1 MSSNYWFLIG
11 VWMCVCVCFFLK
23 FIFTLWIEWSWK
35 KEGDFRFAFWLLPDW
50 LNRVEKFND
59 FCLAV
64 GCFIINGSRLIEL
77 NWEKKFGFD
86 SHLDAW
92 LLIFRGNCGGCRG
105 WEGKEVWSGD
115 VWGRAAKEADQIA
128 EEEGD
133 ECFDEVHSH
142 FEEMWKASS
151 GLPICRIFDWGC
163 AGCRRGGCGGCF
175 SAGAD
180 CQRSASGCTRWLPY
194 YAEVK
199 PFTVWSPVWMI
210 KKLAL
215 LWSLSLSALKHSKIN
230 LEIRESN
237 TCAKPVG
244 KGFRYAEIFSV
255 PQSHSLYESVIFS
268 GNEWMWN
275 WLRNWGWVNQ
285 ATMLTQHLVDD

>member
-1 MSSNYWFLIG
+1 M
-11 VWMCVCVCFFLK
+11 
-23 FIFTLWIEWSWK
+23 
-35 KEGDFRFAFWLLPDW
+35 
-50 LNRVEKFND
+50 
-59 FCLAV
+59 
-64 GCFIINGSRLIEL
+64 
-77 NWEKKFGFD
+77 
-86 SHLDAW
+86 DAW

-237 TCAKPVG
+237 TCAKLVG
-244 KGFRYAEIFSV
+244 KGFRYVEIFSV